1 MLKIGLMKRML
12 LLVGLAVLLV
22 LCALVAYYGLTMRSF
37 AVESYE
43 KLARSEAER
52 YSLVIEQKVDYAF
65 SVARTVASQLQ
76 AHNELPLL
84 ERRAIVDALLIS
96 LYADIKNDLVDIWS
110 AWEPDAFDG
119 RDAQF
124 VNVKP
129 GHDETGR
136 YAPAISTGG
145 LEPVIGYNTPGEDSW
160 YTTPLKEKSDF
171 ASEPYDFVYANDN
184 RTVKLVTL
192 SVPVVVNGKS
202 VGVVGTDLDLDALMN
217 MVGSLYSDGAKAVL
231 LTAGGTFLVA
241 HNSEAE
247 GKNISEVSG
256 ELNSVFTEALA
267 GKTAQGTLVDPDN
280 GQEIY
285 LVYTPIQ
292 IGRTSTPWVL
302 GVHIPASLV
311 FAEANSAALTA
322 AASGAAALILLLV
335 LVALIAR
342 SIVKPLRRV
351 STAAGLVAA
360 GNLDVSLE
368 GGERGDEV
376 GDLVRALQAMIV
388 NLRHKIQDAEE
399 KSRQAALESERA
411 HEATRNAEDAAR
423 LAEEGRGTL
432 MATAGR
438 VGEVVENLNGAV
450 RSLSEYIEVAGR
462 SVDIQ
467 SERISE
473 TTAAMAEMCA
483 TVESVAQNAG
493 QSSQASD
500 KARATAQHGAAV
512 VQSSVDSILTVEK
525 AVLALKE
532 KMANLHEM
540 TKAIDN
546 IITVISDIADQTN
559 LLALNAAIEAAR
571 AGESGRGFAVVAD
584 EVRKLAE
591 KTMHATQEVADT
603 TTNINRGIDDSLAG
617 VERAVADIAS
627 STEHAAAS
635 GEALKAIVAEVD
647 DISGQINHIAVAAQQ
662 QLAAC
667 ESINTAMEDAARIT
681 VDTNKAMAE
690 STTSVHDITRQ
701 SDTLKGLMDGLLK
714 GN

>member
-22 LCALVAYYGLTMRSF
+22 LCALVAYYGVTMRSF
-37 AVESYE
+37 AVDAYE

-65 SVARTVASQLQ
+65 SVARAMAFELQ
-76 AHNELPLL
+76 AYSEIPLQ
-84 ERRAIVDALLIS
+84 ERRAVTNALLVS
-96 LYADIKNDLVDIWS
+96 LYGGVKDELVDIWTV
-110 AWEPDAFDG
+110 WEPDAFDG
-119 RDAQF
+119 RDAEF
-124 VNVKP
+124 AGVKP
-129 GHDETGR
+129 EQDASGR
-136 YAPAISTGG
+136 YVPAVSGGGIEPTGA
-145 LEPVIGYNTPGEDSW
+145 YDSDW
-160 YTTPLKEKSDF
+160 YTTTVRDKIEF
-171 ASEPYDFVYANDN
+171 ASEPYDYLYVNDN

-192 SVPVVVNGKS
+192 SVPVVVNGK
-202 VGVVGTDLDLDALMN
+202 GIGAVGTDLDLDGLMK
-217 MVGSLYSDGAKAVL
+217 MVGSLYDNGSKAVL
-231 LTAGGTFLVA
+231 LTDEGTFLVA
-241 HNSEAE
+241 HSEAAE
-247 GKNISEVSG
+247 GKNIADVSG
-256 ELNSVFTEALA
+256 DLAGVFKQALA
-267 GKTAQGTLVDPDN
+267 GKTSQGLTTNPDN
-280 GQEIY
+280 GEETY
-285 LVYTPIQ
+285 LVYTPIK
-292 IGRTSTPWVL
+292 IGRTGAPWVL

-311 FAEANSAALTA
+311 FAQANSSALTA
-322 AASGAAALILLLV
+322 AASGVAALALLLL

-342 SIVKPLRRV
+342 SIVKPLQRV

-360 GNLDVSLE
+360 GNLDVALE
-368 GGERGDEV
+368 GGRRGDEV
-376 GDLVRALQAMIV
+376 GDLVRALQTMIV

-399 KSRQAALESERA
+399 KTRQAAQESERA
-411 HEATRNAEDAAR
+411 HEATRNAEESAR
-423 LAEEGRGTL
+423 LAEEGQGAL
-432 MATAGR
+432 MATAGS
-438 VGEVVENLNGAV
+438 VGEVVENLNSAI
-450 RSLSEYIEVAGR
+450 RSLSEHIDVAGR
-462 SVDIQ
+462 SVDVQ
-467 SERISE
+467 SERVSE

-500 KARATAQHGAAV
+500 KARTTAQHGAAV

-525 AVLALKE
+525 AVLELKE
-532 KMANLHEM
+532 KMAHLHEM

-591 KTMHATQEVADT
+591 KTMHATQEVAET

-617 VERAVADIAS
+617 VERAVADIAD
-627 STEHAAAS
+627 STRHAAAS
-635 GEALKAIVAEVD
+635 GEALQAIVAEVD

-667 ESINTAMEDAARIT
+667 ESINKAMEDAARIT

-701 SDTLKGLMDGLLK
+701 SDALKGLMDGLLK
-714 GN
+714 N